1 MSMFRRPIHAGF
13 ALLALLVFSAAGCGH
28 PNARAKLPAPPASIG
43 SSEAGVASWYGVPY
57 HGRRAASGEI
67 YDMEKF
73 TAAHRTLPFQ
83 TWVEV
88 TNATNGKH
96 VDVRITDR
104 GPFAHGR
111 IIDLSHAAAREIDM
125 LGAGTAHVR
134 LRVIVPPREER
145 PEAAVGAAAP
155 AGIEAA
161 NSSSMHID
169 WYVVQA
175 GAFADR
181 ERAEALRVTLEEQ
194 FAEARVIAGSR
205 NLWRVVA
212 GREMTLD
219 QANELAVRVRKE
231 IGAALVVPEPGGNV
245 PQEPSTPQSPVTPR

>member
-1 MSMFRRPIHAGF
+1 MSVFRRPIHAGS
-13 ALLALLVFSAAGCGH
+13 ALLAWFVLSTAGCGH
-28 PNARAKLPAPPASIG
+28 PNARAKLPAPPARIG
-43 SSEAGVASWYGVPY
+43 SGETGVASWYGVPY
-57 HGRRAASGEI
+57 NGRRAASGEI

-155 AGIEAA
+155 AEIEAA
-161 NSSSMHID
+161 NSASILG
-169 WYVVQA
+169 Q
-175 GAFADR
+175 
-181 ERAEALRVTLEEQ
+181 
-194 FAEARVIAGSR
+194 
-205 NLWRVVA
+205 
-212 GREMTLD
+212 
-219 QANELAVRVRKE
+219 
-231 IGAALVVPEPGGNV
+231 
-245 PQEPSTPQSPVTPR
+245 PVY

>member
-1 MSMFRRPIHAGF
+1 M
-13 ALLALLVFSAAGCGH
+13 
-28 PNARAKLPAPPASIG
+28 
-43 SSEAGVASWYGVPY
+43 
-57 HGRRAASGEI
+57 
-67 YDMEKF
+67 
-73 TAAHRTLPFQ
+73 
-83 TWVEV
+83 EV

-134 LRVIVPPREER
+134 LRVIAPPREER

-245 PQEPSTPQSPVTPR
+245 PQEASTPQLPVTPR

>member
-1 MSMFRRPIHAGF
+1 MSVFRRPIHAGF
-13 ALLALLVFSAAGCGH
+13 ALLALLVFSTAGCGH
-28 PNARAKLPAPPASIG
+28 PNARAKLAVPPARIG

-73 TAAHRTLPFQ
+73 TAAHRTLPFH

-111 IIDLSHAAAREIDM
+111 IIDLSQAAAREIDM

-134 LRVIVPPREER
+134 VTVIPPPSVEALDPIAVMATPATVPKAQPVM
-145 PEAAVGAAAP
+145 P
-155 AGIEAA
+155 
-161 NSSSMHID
+161 

-175 GAFADR
+175 GAFTDR
-181 ERAEALRVTLEEQ
+181 DRAESLRAVLEDD
-194 FAEARVIAGSR
+194 FATARIYLDAK
-205 NLWRVVA
+205 NLWHVIV
-212 GREMTLD
+212 GREMTLE
-219 QANELAVRVRKE
+219 QASELAVRVRKDNHE
-231 IGAALVVPEPGGNV
+231 AIVVPEP
-245 PQEPSTPQSPVTPR
+245 EPAD